1 LKALDPDAVTKGLR
15 THSFG
20 RVLFH
25 FSEIEST
32 NDLLLRLGASDI
44 AEGAVALAES
54 QTRGRGR
61 QGRKWLA
68 AAGKSLAFSVLLRPR
83 LDPHRIPGITL
94 AAAVAVARAL
104 ELSGFKAGIKWPNDV
119 LLKGC
124 KVCGILTEMGPSK
137 DNRASVVLGVGLNV
151 NQTAR
156 DFPPQLRSLASSL
169 ALVGGRRLDRV
180 VVLQRL
186 LKELETT
193 YGWVL
198 DHRFDRVRK
207 EWRKRS
213 VTLKRRVRVVQG
225 RRSFIGEAY
234 DIDPMG
240 ALLVRTEKGTTV
252 KVLSGDVKLL
262 AEDKA

>member
-1 LKALDPDAVTKGLR
+1 MKPLDPDAVTKGLR
-15 THSFG
+15 TRSFG

-32 NDLLLRLGASDI
+32 NDLLLRLAASDI
-44 AEGAVALAES
+44 AEGAVVLAES

-61 QGRKWLA
+61 QGRRWST

-104 ELSGFKAGIKWPNDV
+104 ELSGLKAGIKWPNDV
-119 LLKGC
+119 LLKGR
-124 KVCGILTEMGPSK
+124 KVCGILTEMGPAK
-137 DNRASVVLGVGLNV
+137 DNKASVVLGVGVNV

-156 DFPPQLRSLASSL
+156 DFPSWLRPLASSL
-169 ALVGGRRLDRV
+169 ALAGGRRLDRV

-198 DHRFDRVRK
+198 EHRFDRVRK

-213 VTLKRRVRVVQG
+213 VTLGRRVKVVQG
-225 RRSFIGEAY
+225 RRSFTGEAC

-240 ALLVRTEKGTTV
+240 ALLVRIKKGTILR
-252 KVLSGDVKLL
+252 VLSGDVKLV
-262 AEDKA
+262 AKDKA